1 MVIYYTCVR
10 VYIALAPSMC
20 VIVIFWRTNA
30 DDRAL
35 LDPSVFRLYEQLGII
50 IIIINKTGWVINP
63 TLLAFSFFLSPLYN
77 QRRGCSGL
85 WYCGRPIFLNGHIY
99 WYPIYVCIYN
109 PPNKDYFDTIQMSI
123 AAAMHSHWEEE
134 GGHPTLCTV
143 VVFPI

>member
-63 TLLAFSFFLSPLYN
+63 TVLAFSFFLSPLTT
-77 QRRGCSGL
+77 
-85 WYCGRPIFLNGHIY
+85 
-99 WYPIYVCIYN
+99 
-109 PPNKDYFDTIQMSI
+109 NKGGAQAYDIAVGPYF
-123 AAAMHSHWEEE
+123 
-134 GGHPTLCTV
+134 
-143 VVFPI
+143 